1 MTHMKTQ
8 NFVTSVEF
16 VRKISANI
24 WSLGY
29 YNPQGKILPKVLMG
43 GAAVWNKPWN
53 LLPISDQSLWFPVP
67 FFRTEPKI
75 DIQFQTSKIR
85 IRLQYMTAANQKCF
99 SYA

>member
-43 GAAVWNKPWN
+43 GGSSAEQTLKPVTYFR
-53 LLPISDQSLWFPVP
+53 PKSVISCTIFQNWAKNRYPVS
-67 FFRTEPKI
+67 
-75 DIQFQTSKIR
+75 D
-85 IRLQYMTAANQKCF
+85 L
-99 SYA
+99 